1 MNAINTRSNSSKNEF
16 AYTAAECAATV
27 PMEAREVMLACT
39 KGRYQVNLLRGVEAW
54 SGSTIKGKARSYGD
68 LYARSRHNLVLR
80 MRAALRRIDEDYDCS
95 TALVGGRRVLLVEL
109 PNGDIAQW

>member
-1 MNAINTRSNSSKNEF
+1 MNAIKNNNSSKNEF
-16 AYTAAECAATV
+16 AYTAGECAATV
-27 PMEAREVMLACT
+27 PTEAREVMLACT

-54 SGSTIKGKARSYGD
+54 SGSTLKGKARSYGD

-95 TALVGGRRVLLVEL
+95 TALVDGRRVLLVEL